1 VNTRDIDRL
10 RGPILRSVSRSFYL
24 SLRIL
29 PRPLRDPLSLAYL
42 LARAT
47 DTIADTPEPP
57 AELRIEALQ
66 NLAWVIQGTASRET
80 AASIGASF
88 GPLQSNEAERA
99 LIDALPAALGWL
111 ELLEERDR
119 CEVREVLEKINR
131 GQMLDLERFGVGSG
145 TSTSTSTRTST
156 STSTSIKALRT
167 AGELDE
173 YTYLVAGCVGEFW
186 TRVCFAHVE
195 NFCDRH
201 EPAMLALGVQYGK
214 GLQLIN
220 ILRDAGSDLREGRCY
235 LPAEE
240 LDLLGLA
247 PNQVLADHGR
257 AEPVMQHWR
266 EKAGRDL
273 AAGLEYACAIRSWRV
288 RLATAL
294 PALIGARTLSI
305 LRAAGSEV
313 FGHKVKVTRAE
324 VREILLSITLKLAS
338 PHSLRKTFHRLS
350 S

>member
-1 VNTRDIDRL
+1 VNAREIDRL

-66 NLAWVIQGTASRET
+66 NLAWVIQGTATCET
-80 AASIGASF
+80 AASIGDSF

-99 LIDALPAALGWL
+99 LIDALPAALKWL
-111 ELLEERDR
+111 ELLDERDR

-131 GQMLDLERFGVGSG
+131 GQMLDLERFG
-145 TSTSTSTRTST
+145 T

-167 AGELDE
+167 SGDLDE

-195 NFCDRH
+195 KFCDRH

-247 PNQVLADHGR
+247 PDQVLADHGR
-257 AEPVMQHWR
+257 AEPVMEHWR

-294 PALIGARTLSI
+294 PALIGARTLSL

-324 VREILLSITLKLAS
+324 VRAILFSITLKLAS

>member
-1 VNTRDIDRL
+1 VSAREIDRL

-24 SLRIL
+24 SLRVL
-29 PRPLRDPLSLAYL
+29 PRSLRDPLSLAYL

-47 DTIADTPEPP
+47 DTIADTPAPP
-57 AELRIEALQ
+57 AELRIKTLQ
-66 NLAWVIQGTASRET
+66 DLAWVIQGTAPRET
-80 AASIGASF
+80 AASIGGSF
-88 GPLQSNEAERA
+88 SPLQSNEAERA
-99 LIDALPAALGWL
+99 LIDALPAALEWL
-111 ELLEERDR
+111 DLLDERDR
-119 CEVREVLEKINR
+119 RQVREVLEKINR
-131 GQMLDLERFGVGSG
+131 GQMLDLERFGAG
-145 TSTSTSTRTST
+145 TSTST

-167 AGELDE
+167 SGDLDE

-186 TRVCFAHVE
+186 TRICFAHVE

-220 ILRDAGSDLREGRCY
+220 ILRDVGSDLREGRCY

-247 PNQVLADHGR
+247 PDQVLTDHGR

-294 PALIGARTLSI
+294 PALIGARTLWL
-305 LRAAGSEV
+305 LRAAGSDV
-313 FGHKVKVTRAE
+313 FAHKVKVTRAE

-350 S
+350 T

>member
-1 VNTRDIDRL
+1 MNASEINRL

-47 DTIADTPEPP
+47 DTIADTPAPS

-66 NLAWVIQGTASRET
+66 NLAWVIQGAPRET
-80 AASIGASF
+80 VAGIGDSF

-99 LIDALPAALGWL
+99 LIDALPAALEWL
-111 ELLEERDR
+111 EMLDERDR
-119 CEVREVLEKINR
+119 CEVRAVLEKITR
-131 GQMLDLERFGVGSG
+131 GQMLDLERFG
-145 TSTSTSTRTST
+145 TSTSTSTNA
-156 STSTSIKALRT
+156 KALAT
-167 AGELDE
+167 SEDLDE

-186 TRVCFAHVE
+186 TRICFAHVE
-195 NFCDRH
+195 KFCDRH

-220 ILRDAGSDLREGRCY
+220 IFRDAGSDLREGRCY

-247 PNQVLADHGR
+247 PDQVLTNHGR
-257 AEPVMQHWR
+257 AEPVMQHWL

-294 PALIGARTLSI
+294 PALIGARTLSL

-324 VREILLSITLKLAS
+324 VREILLAITLRLAS

-350 S
+350 G

>member
-1 VNTRDIDRL
+1 MTASEIDRL

-29 PRPLRDPLSLAYL
+29 PGPLRDPLSLAYL

-66 NLAWVIQGTASRET
+66 DLAWAIQGTAPREA
-80 AASIGASF
+80 AASIRDSFAS
-88 GPLQSNEAERA
+88 LQSNEAERA
-99 LIDALPAALGWL
+99 LIEALPAALEWL

-119 CEVREVLEKINR
+119 HAVREVLEKINR
-131 GQMLDLERFGVGSG
+131 GQMLDLERFGVCTVIQS
-145 TSTSTSTRTST
+145 
-156 STSTSIKALRT
+156 LPT
-167 AGELDE
+167 ASALDE

-186 TRVCFAHVE
+186 TRICFAHVE

-235 LPAEE
+235 LPADE
-240 LDLLGLA
+240 LNLLGLH
-247 PNQVLADHGR
+247 PDQVLTNHGR
-257 AEPVMQHWR
+257 AEPVIQHWR

-294 PALIGARTLSI
+294 PALIGARTLSL

-313 FGHKVKVTRAE
+313 FAHKVKVTRAE
-324 VREILLSITLKLAS
+324 VRGIVASVTLKLAS
-338 PHSLRKTFHRLS
+338 PHSLRKAFHRLS
-350 S
+350 

>member
-1 VNTRDIDRL
+1 VNARDLERL

-29 PRPLRDPLSLAYL
+29 PQPLRDPLSLAYL

-66 NLAWVIQGTASRET
+66 DLAWAIQGTGPRE
-80 AASIGASF
+80 AASSIRDSFAS
-88 GPLQSNEAERA
+88 LQSNEAERA
-99 LIDALPAALGWL
+99 LIEALPAALEWL
-111 ELLEERDR
+111 ESLGERDR
-119 CEVREVLEKINR
+119 CEVREVLEKITR
-131 GQMLDLERFGVGSG
+131 GQMLDLERFGASP
-145 TSTSTSTRTST
+145 STSP
-156 STSTSIKALRT
+156 SIKALQT
-167 AGELDE
+167 PGDLDE

-186 TRVCFAHVE
+186 TRVCFAHVR

-214 GLQLIN
+214 ALQLIN

-247 PNQVLADHGR
+247 PDQVLNNAGR
-257 AEPVMQHWR
+257 AEPVLQRWR
-266 EKAGRDL
+266 DKAGREL

-294 PALIGARTLSI
+294 PALIGARTLSL
-305 LRAAGSEV
+305 LRAAGAEV
-313 FGHKVKVTRAE
+313 FTHKVKVTRAE
-324 VREILLSITLKLAS
+324 VREIVLSTTLRLAS
-338 PHSLRKTFHRLS
+338 PHSLRETFHRLS
-350 S
+350 

>member
-1 VNTRDIDRL
+1 MPREIDRL

-29 PRPLRDPLSLAYL
+29 PQPLRDPLSLAYL

-57 AELRIEALQ
+57 VELRIEALQ
-66 NLAWVIQGTASRET
+66 NLAWAIQGTGPREA
-80 AASIGASF
+80 AASIRDSF
-88 GPLQSNEAERA
+88 APLQSNEAERA
-99 LIDALPAALGWL
+99 LIDALPDVLEWL
-111 ELLEERDR
+111 DLLDEADR
-119 CEVREVLEKINR
+119 REVREVLEKINR
-131 GQMLDLERFGVGSG
+131 GQMLDLERFGVGAG
-145 TSTSTSTRTST
+145 
-156 STSTSIKALRT
+156 IQALP
-167 AGELDE
+167 AASALDE

-186 TRVCFAHVE
+186 TRICFAHVE

-235 LPAEE
+235 LPADE
-240 LDLLGLA
+240 LDLLGLH
-247 PNQVLADHGR
+247 PDQILTNHGR

-266 EKAGRDL
+266 EKAAHEL
-273 AAGLEYACAIRSWRV
+273 AAGVEYACAIRSWRV

-294 PALIGARTLSI
+294 PALIGARTLSL
-305 LRAAGSEV
+305 LRAAGPEV
-313 FGHKVKVTRAE
+313 FAHKVKVTRAE
-324 VREILLSITLKLAS
+324 VRGIVLSTALKRAS
-338 PHSLRKTFHRLS
+338 PHSLRQNFHRLS
-350 S
+350 T